1 MTAHAPA
8 FDGTGSCFEPGLKYD
23 LFENHAEE
31 FNHYLRMFARNP
43 VFEDAQHDEVVITGN
58 PYRRPLRVRDICVQD
73 FTRRLSRADINSNSA
88 LSANRILLNIYE
100 SDFLFLPPAGAA
112 SCWRDFARFYD
123 PTCKVLGEIIRP
135 VLEEHLF
142 GFLESEVRYSGAWT
156 PAALKDYLHA
166 WPETCRA
173 APDALGEAVLGAR
186 NREEAARFFLIQL
199 AADYLTEASVMG
211 RNVLGSYGP
220 ELSELFKVL
229 IDEYGNGVH
238 EAKHS
243 TLYEDTL
250 RSVGLSSTVHAY
262 WQFYLPASLLT
273 NNYFHSL
280 SKDHRRF
287 FRYLGGLYNTEVSL
301 ISATRAQSNMLK
313 AVFGEGGVDTRYFD
327 EHAHIDRFHGQMVLE
342 RLILPALERFGDA
355 IVPEILLGFEHVRL
369 LQEIADRAIAAQI
382 RFFDSVQANRP
393 AAARLYHRVQN
404 GELKL
409 DLETF
414 VEPLGERSTTHIH
427 DDHRLLAI
435 EEGEMDFWPRQGDPL
450 RLVPGDVLFIPRH
463 RLHGSVVTSARC
475 VYHQPIVP
483 PGLAREY
490 FSEMGGG
497 P

>member
-1 MTAHAPA
+1 MT
-8 FDGTGSCFEPGLKYD
+8 
-23 LFENHAEE
+23 
-31 FNHYLRMFARNP
+31 
-43 VFEDAQHDEVVITGN
+43 
-58 PYRRPLRVRDICVQD
+58 
-73 FTRRLSRADINSNSA
+73 SNSA

-100 SDFLFLPPAGAA
+100 SDFLFLPPAGAPP
-112 SCWRDFARFYD
+112 CWRDFTRFYD

-156 PAALKDYLHA
+156 VAALKDYLRA
-166 WPETCRA
+166 WHETCRA
-173 APDALGEAVLGAR
+173 APDGVGEAILGAR
-186 NREEAARFFLIQL
+186 DRVEAARFFLIQL

-250 RSVGLSSTVHAY
+250 RSVGLSSAIHAY
-262 WQFYLPASLLT
+262 WQFYLPTSMLA

-301 ISATRAQSNMLK
+301 IYATRAQSRLLQ
-313 AVFGEGGVDTRYFD
+313 AVFGEGAVDTRYFD
-327 EHAHIDRFHGQMVLE
+327 EHAHIDRFHGQMAFE
-342 RLILPALERFGDA
+342 RLITPALERFGGE

-369 LQEIADRAIAAQI
+369 LQEISDHALTAQI
-382 RFFDSVQANRP
+382 RFFDSVQTNQP
-393 AAARLYHRVQN
+393 AAARLYHRIQT

-409 DLETF
+409 ELETF

-435 EEGEMDFWPRQGDPL
+435 EAGEMDFWPRHGNPL
-450 RLVPGDVLFIPRH
+450 HLVAGDVLFIPRH
-463 RLHGSVVTSARC
+463 RLHGSVVTSTRC

-483 PGLAREY
+483 PALAREY
-490 FSEMGGG
+490 FGEAGDR